1 MRSLIVLSVISA
13 ALACA
18 AHQSLPQ
25 VAESPRSEN
34 YRILVHA
41 SEPGGNISGAEVVA
55 ISKDGLIVELGS
67 TNEMGVLTIPK
78 QRIRPLNPSFLIV
91 CHEWYFC
98 GAIWM
103 DEEKLEIFDERH
115 IELAR
120 WVIH

>member
-1 MRSLIVLSVISA
+1 MRSLIVLSVLFA
-13 ALACA
+13 TMACA

-25 VAESPRSEN
+25 VADSPRSEN

-55 ISKDGLIVELGS
+55 ISQGGSIVELGS
-67 TNEMGVLTIPK
+67 TNEMGVLIVPK
-78 QRIRPLNPSFLIV
+78 EKIRPLNPSFLIV

-98 GAIWM
+98 GAIRM

-120 WVIH
+120 WLIH